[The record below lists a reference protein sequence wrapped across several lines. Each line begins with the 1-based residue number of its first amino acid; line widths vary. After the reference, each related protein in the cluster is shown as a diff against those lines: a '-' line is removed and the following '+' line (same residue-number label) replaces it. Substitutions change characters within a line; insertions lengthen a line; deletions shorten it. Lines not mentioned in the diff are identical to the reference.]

1 MERQELITKLQE
13 IMPLVNRWV
22 ELADLKVK
30 NHKRVCEL
38 ERAIEKEKPTIGNII
53 QKVWLSFLC
62 CFFLGGILLLP
73 IEWLTPIKITFRF
86 YLVYTIIL
94 TVILTVVLVA
104 KSKKDLVVMQNNL
117 PRVKAEYAEVENQFA
132 REVTANLPKI
142 YAVIPQNYA
151 YPHAINQIYSY
162 LKNCRADNLKEAIN
176 LFEQEQQQ
184 KEQKAKM
191 DALGNQLTQVQKT
204 QDELEQRVAGAE
216 FQASQAFI
224 MSMHNREND

>member
-1 MERQELITKLQE
+1 MERQEVIAKLE
-13 IMPLVNRWV
+13 TIMPIVNRWV

-30 NHKRVCEL
+30 NHKRVSEL
-38 ERAIEKEKPTIGNII
+38 EKAIEKEKPTIGNII
-53 QKVWLSFLC
+53 QKAWLSLLC
-62 CFFLGGILLLP
+62 CFFGGGILLLP
-73 IEWLTPIKITFRF
+73 IEWLTPVKISLPF

-94 TVILTVVLVA
+94 TVILTIVLVI
-104 KSKKDLVVMQNNL
+104 KSKRDLAVMQNNL
-117 PRVKAEYAEVENQFA
+117 PRVKAEYAEVEKQFA

-142 YAVIPQNYA
+142 YAVIPQTYA
-151 YPHAINQIYSY
+151 YPYAIKQIYSY
-162 LKNCRADNLKEAIN
+162 LANCRADNLKEAIN